1 MFMNFFEKTD
11 KLNHLYSYNV
21 FAFSC
26 IIATILFSIP
36 LLYPSIMDIFI
47 NISDNFECK
56 AAMIYIIWN
65 IFFSICLLIA
75 FIFFL
80 LEKDLK
86 LFIKRDFIINNKY
99 IKYFRYLCAFIS
111 LFCAMTLIIVVL
123 YISISKIFTPNDLIY
138 YNIHSK

>member
-1 MFMNFFEKTD
+1 MNILKKFD
-11 KLNHLYSYNV
+11 KLNPLYSYNI

-26 IIATILFSIP
+26 ISATILFSIP
-36 LLYPSIMDIFI
+36 LFYPSIMDIFI

-56 AAMIYIIWN
+56 AVMIYIIWN

>member
-1 MFMNFFEKTD
+1 
-11 KLNHLYSYNV
+11 
-21 FAFSC
+21 
-26 IIATILFSIP
+26 
-36 LLYPSIMDIFI
+36 MDIFI

-56 AAMIYIIWN
+56 AVMIYIIWN

-75 FIFFL
+75 FIIFL

-86 LFIKRDFIINNKY
+86 LFIKRDLILNNKY
-99 IKYFRYLCAFIS
+99 IKCFRYLCAFIS